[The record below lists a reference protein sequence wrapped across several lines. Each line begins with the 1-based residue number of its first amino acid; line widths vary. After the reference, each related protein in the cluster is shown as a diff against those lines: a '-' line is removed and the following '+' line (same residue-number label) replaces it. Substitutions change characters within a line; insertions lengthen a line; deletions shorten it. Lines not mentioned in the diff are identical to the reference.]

1 MILLI
6 LWRLISWEL
15 MRLYD
20 IEALK
25 LALYDEPDELKQQ
38 GLSAIKHIFE
48 AVRFDQ
54 VLDLLFLLLLLCLNI
69 YQMKAKS

>member
-20 IEALK
+20 TEALK

-38 GLSAIKHIFE
+38 GLPAIKHIFE